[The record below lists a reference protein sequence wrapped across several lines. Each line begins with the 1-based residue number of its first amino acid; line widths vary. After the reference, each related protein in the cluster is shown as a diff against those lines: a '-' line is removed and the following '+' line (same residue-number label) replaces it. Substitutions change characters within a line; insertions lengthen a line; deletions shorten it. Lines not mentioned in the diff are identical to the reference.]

1 MTQTLHNRCGV
12 RQHVVRSGLGH
23 DFELHVSLPAT
34 YDGGDQ
40 RYPVLYVLDSYLYF
54 GVAADIARLYGMGNF
69 ATRSKPPGLKLPSE
83 LIVVGIG
90 YPGEQPVD
98 MTRDLLK
105 RRMFDY
111 TSLANPTGEGERLR
125 SVTLMD
131 HPNGIPYG
139 GAAEFFS
146 LLKDSVV
153 PLIDRSYRTSAEK
166 VLYGSSSGGHF
177 AAYTL
182 LRKDSPFSQYIIGSP
197 AIYLCGEDLMEREA
211 AYAAEN
217 KDLAAKVFLS
227 FGNRE
232 WDEYAFPAVASGTT
246 RFGEK
251 LVLRRYP
258 SLRLRTQIIDRANH
272 IEGCVGSL
280 LFGLG
285 TLAEWGL

>member
-1 MTQTLHNRCGV
+1 MNQSIHNRCGV
-12 RQHVVRSGLGH
+12 RQHSVRNALNQ

-34 YDGGDQ
+34 YGEGEQ
-40 RYPVLYVLDSYLYF
+40 SYPVLYVLDSLIYF
-54 GVAADIARLYGMGNF
+54 GIASDLARLYGMGNY
-69 ATRSKPPGLKLPSE
+69 ATRSKPPGVKLPSE
-83 LIVVGIG
+83 MIVVGIG
-90 YPGEQPVD
+90 YPGEKPVE
-98 MTRDLLK
+98 MTRDLLT

-125 SVTLMD
+125 SVTLID

-139 GAAEFFS
+139 GAAEFFG
-146 LLKDSVV
+146 LLKDVVV
-153 PLIDRSYRTSAEK
+153 PLVDHIYRTSAER

-177 AAYTL
+177 AAYSL

-217 KDLAAKVFLS
+217 TDLAAKVFLS

-232 WDEYAFPAVASGTT
+232 WDEYAFPAVAGGST

-258 SLRLRTQIIDRANH
+258 SLRLRTQVIDRANH

-280 LFGLG
+280 LFGLS
-285 TLAEWGL
+285 TLTEWGL

>member
-1 MTQTLHNRCGV
+1 MNQTIHNRCSLG
-12 RQHVVRSGLGH
+12 RHEVRSVLGH
-23 DFELHVSLPAT
+23 HAELHVSLPAT
-34 YDGGDQ
+34 YGEGGQ
-40 RYPVLYVLDSYLYF
+40 RYPVLYVLDAYLYF
-54 GVAADIARLYGMGNF
+54 GIASDLARLYGMGNF

-83 LIVVGIG
+83 MIVVGIG
-90 YPGEQPVD
+90 YPGEQPVE
-98 MTRDLLK
+98 MARDLLK

-125 SVTLMD
+125 SVTLTD

-146 LLKDSVV
+146 LLKDAVV
-153 PLIDRSYRTSAEK
+153 PLIDSSYRTSDEK

-177 AAYTL
+177 AAYAL
-182 LRKDSPFSQYIIGSP
+182 LREDSPFSQYIIGSP

-211 AYAAEN
+211 TYAAEHQ
-217 KDLAAKVFLS
+217 DLAAKVFLS

-232 WDEYAFPAVASGTT
+232 WDEYAFPAVAGGTT

-251 LVLRRYP
+251 LVLRGYP

-272 IEGCVGSL
+272 IEGCVASL
-280 LFGLG
+280 LFGLS
-285 TLAEWGL
+285 TLTEWGL